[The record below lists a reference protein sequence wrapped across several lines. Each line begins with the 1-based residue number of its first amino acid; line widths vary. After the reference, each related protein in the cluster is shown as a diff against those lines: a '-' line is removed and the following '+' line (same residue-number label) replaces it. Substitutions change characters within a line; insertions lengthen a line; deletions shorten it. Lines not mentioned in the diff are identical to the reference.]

1 MTNKKFGMLLFL
13 MLLFTF
19 GAKAQLTTSVRINEV
34 LVINE
39 ENLKKTSW
47 MTTDTAIRGLSY
59 TITLPVLWIWAD
71 AS

>member
-39 ENLKKTSW
+39 ENF
-47 MTTDTAIRGLSY
+47 MDDYGRGLSY